1 MLSVLHEMSEQYD
14 FEFGFGFTLGMAI
27 SLCSSS
33 IHGVEIDYV
42 PPSLAC
48 QSEIKIG

>member
-1 MLSVLHEMSEQYD
+1 MLSALHGMFEQYD

-27 SLCSSS
+27 LLCSSS

-48 QSEIKIG
+48 QSEVEIE